1 MVRSPLLYPP
11 NVTWKTCVLLWR
23 WRKTNMFDQ
32 PSSCCWADLP
42 MVSRTTL
49 RTKTRRI
56 LKIEKCLSMSNPAN
70 NCVGQMCWSEL
81 VACIMLEP
89 TDKKQTFS
97 FCNFTLFGEE
107 KLSFDV
113 PSPLPTTHKE
123 SWSVVGSTLSM
134 IVKKYS
140 TIRTK
145 ATKKQQWQQLQ
156 QWQQWQQ
163 WQQLQQWQQKQW
175 STFFLKRIWFE
186 TSATDDQRHAW
197 QPEVCDGN
205 DDCYCIVVWIFQSFR
220 V

>member
-23 WRKTNMFDQ
+23 WRKTNIFDQ

-49 RTKTRRI
+49 RTKTSRS

-70 NCVGQMCWSEL
+70 DCVGQMCWSEL

-145 ATKKQQWQQLQ
+145 ATKNNNDNNYSNDNKNNGVPSSW
-156 QWQQWQQ
+156 
-163 WQQLQQWQQKQW
+163 KE
-175 STFFLKRIWFE
+175 SDLKPVPQMINGMLDNLK
-186 TSATDDQRHAW
+186 SVMAMM
-197 QPEVCDGN
+197 
-205 DDCYCIVVWIFQSFR
+205 IVIAL
-220 V
+220 